1 MHRVTRRFAVGRQ
14 IILQTNVST
23 KTVGVTRVKKR
34 DIYTKS
40 ARNPKKNI
48 LLKIKVLE
56 AQSVRLKQGEKGK
69 MSSKLHFME
78 DSESD
83 EDKETWP
90 IFSIKAKGQKE
101 IKVSL
106 FIEEVT
112 QTMELDTG
120 SPVSQRKI
128 SELNL
133 RTK

>member
-1 MHRVTRRFAVGRQ
+1 
-14 IILQTNVST
+14 
-23 KTVGVTRVKKR
+23 
-34 DIYTKS
+34 
-40 ARNPKKNI
+40 
-48 LLKIKVLE
+48 
-56 AQSVRLKQGEKGK
+56 

-90 IFSIKAKGQKE
+90 IFSMKAKGQKE